1 MRAVND
7 PRVDRERSD
16 FVRLES
22 ATSCGLH
29 PYRRYPDATCNM
41 KGPLFETR
49 LFTRAAKPFALGRG
63 RHHHPEARQQTVSH
77 DTAPRF
83 MDDETTNK
91 VVWVFH

>member
-16 FVRLES
+16 FVRLENG

-41 KGPLFETR
+41 KGPLFENTP
-49 LFTRAAKPFALGRG
+49 LHPLPLNPS
-63 RHHHPEARQQTVSH
+63 RHQVKRRIFEKRSFHIAGSVRVS
-77 DTAPRF
+77 
-83 MDDETTNK
+83 
-91 VVWVFH
+91 WVG